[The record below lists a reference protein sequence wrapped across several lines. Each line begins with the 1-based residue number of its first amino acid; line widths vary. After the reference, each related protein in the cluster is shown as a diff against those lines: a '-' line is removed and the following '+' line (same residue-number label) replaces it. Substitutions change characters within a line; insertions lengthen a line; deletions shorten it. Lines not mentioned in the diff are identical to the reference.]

1 MTKSPRTGG
10 KKTRRPLRDSHH
22 REASDRRAEKK
33 RSRFLEAFRFSVLIF
48 LAEWGDR
55 SMLATITLA
64 TTRSAFGVLIGGC
77 CGHLVAGTLA
87 VLAGH
92 FLEEHAAGLR
102 TSRNNSKSLEMP
114 IRSWISALSRPF
126 KASKGL

>member
-1 MTKSPRTGG
+1 M
-10 KKTRRPLRDSHH
+10 
-22 REASDRRAEKK
+22 
-33 RSRFLEAFRFSVLIF
+33 LIF

-92 FLEEHAAGLR
+92 FLEEHAAGRKRLEI
-102 TSRNNSKSLEMP
+102 TRNAYKELDFGSFKTFQG
-114 IRSWISALSRPF
+114 LSRPRKAF
-126 KASKGL
+126 KEAPRPLKSRSRTVW